1 MQNKTID
8 IICHCRSIRSY
19 QSTALTSEQI
29 ESLVQAAQ
37 SAPSSNF
44 LQCATIIR
52 ITDSE
57 NRSKLAHYAGDQE
70 YILQAPEFW
79 VFCADF
85 NRHFQ
90 IDPTISLEKA
100 EQLLVGCIDTALMA
114 QNTVIAAESLGLG
127 TVYIG
132 GLRNNIEKVTQLLA
146 LPKYVLPLFGLCIG
160 YPDLNPDLKPR
171 LPKELV
177 FFENHYQPINH
188 QLLAQ
193 YDTQM
198 RKYYEHRL
206 ANQKTNGWSD
216 KIAETIIKEQRDFI
230 LNYLHKQ
237 GWITK

>member
-1 MQNKTID
+1 MQNKTINL
-8 IICHCRSIRSY
+8 ICHRRSIRSY
-19 QSTALTSEQI
+19 QSTALTNDQI

-57 NRSKLAHYAGDQE
+57 NRSKLAHYSGDQS
-70 YILQAPEFW
+70 YINQASEFW

-90 IDPTISLEKA
+90 IDPTIPLEKA

-132 GLRNNIEKVTQLLA
+132 G
-146 LPKYVLPLFGLCIG
+146 
-160 YPDLNPDLKPR
+160 D
-171 LPKELV
+171 
-177 FFENHYQPINH
+177 
-188 QLLAQ
+188 
-193 YDTQM
+193 
-198 RKYYEHRL
+198 RK
-206 ANQKTNGWSD
+206 SVV
-216 KIAETIIKEQRDFI
+216 
-230 LNYLHKQ
+230 
-237 GWITK
+237 